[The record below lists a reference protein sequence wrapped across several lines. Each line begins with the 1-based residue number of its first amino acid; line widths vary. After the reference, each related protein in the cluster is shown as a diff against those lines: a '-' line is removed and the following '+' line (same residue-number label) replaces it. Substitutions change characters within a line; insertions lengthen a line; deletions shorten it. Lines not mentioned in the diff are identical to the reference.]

1 MLKIIFFILLVLI
14 IYFVLRTRKGLS
26 KIDKIFNKENLKDM
40 KQLQLE
46 IQKKINDNKIKKNK

>member
-1 MLKIIFFILLVLI
+1 MLKIIILFLLVLI